1 MNSNDLYLA
10 KQIAIERYLP
20 QPGIVGMGIG
30 YKTIEGQAIDEYSL
44 VILVE
49 EKLPL
54 AALTHESAVS
64 PMIRNVATDV
74 VQVGKLEVLPPA
86 QAYLSDRTDRW
97 RPAPPGVSIGHPKIT
112 AGTFG
117 AVVREKVTDTQL
129 MLTNNHVAANSND
142 ANLGDDCFQPGP
154 YDGGT
159 PGDII
164 GKLHKF
170 MKIDF
175 GQMDSGDCPL
185 AESYAYIGN
194 LIAELFKSKHRVKA
208 IQSNPQAINLMDAA
222 VVKPMHEG
230 DVFPDILE
238 IGIVT
243 GTIEAALGIK
253 VRKSGRTTGLTKGI
267 ITLLNAIVDVNY
279 GGGKTARYERQILTG
294 AMSEGGDSGSLLV
307 AEDSQEAVG
316 LLFAGSPQVTIYN
329 PIDEVLNGLLIEI

>member
-1 MNSNDLYLA
+1 MDNNNLYTA
-10 KQIAIERYLP
+10 KQIATEKYLP
-20 QPGIVGMGIG
+20 QSGIVGMGIG
-30 YKTIEGQAIDEYSL
+30 YKNIEGQEVNELSL

-54 AALTHESAVS
+54 AALTHSRAL
-64 PMIRNVATDV
+64 PPIIHNVATDV

-86 QAYLSDRTDRW
+86 QAAPERTDRW

-117 AVVREKVTDTQL
+117 AVVREKVTANRL

-154 YDGGT
+154 YDGGS

-164 GKLHKF
+164 GNLHKF
-170 MKIDF
+170 MEIDF
-175 GQMDSGDCPL
+175 GQVDSGDCPL
-185 AESYAYIGN
+185 AESYAYVGN

-208 IQSNPQAINLMDAA
+208 IQSNPQAVNVMDAA
-222 VVKPMHEG
+222 VVKPLHVE
-230 DVFPDILE
+230 DVRPEILDIGL
-238 IGIVT
+238 VT
-243 GTIEAALGIK
+243 GTVEATLGMK
-253 VRKSGRTTGLTKGI
+253 VMKSGRTTGFTKGI
-267 ITLLNAIVDVNY
+267 ITLLDAIVDVSY
-279 GGGKTARYERQILTG
+279 GGGKTARYERQFLTG

-307 AEDSQEAVG
+307 SEDSREAVG

-329 PIDEVLNGLLIEI
+329 PIDEVLHGLLIEI